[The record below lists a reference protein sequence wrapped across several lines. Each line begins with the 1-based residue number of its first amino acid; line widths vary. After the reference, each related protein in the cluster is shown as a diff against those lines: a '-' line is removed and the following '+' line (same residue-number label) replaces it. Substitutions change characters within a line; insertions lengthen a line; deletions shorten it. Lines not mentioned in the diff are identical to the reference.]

1 MGAGLRRQPSPCF
14 YARCEI
20 RLHASGCFALGFWK
34 LELPRDAR
42 GRREGERICCLQK
55 RRRCSCQPRRGNFR
69 PTEQMDVP
77 CPYIDRTSNGSFAR
91 QHLLP
96 QICMLEFT
104 SMLHSSVADES
115 LDERQC
121 LPHTHRSTP
130 FYPERNNASTRR
142 PGRSGEWS
150 KPESRRIRP
159 RGRRHGRLY
168 GRTGSMRL

>member
-1 MGAGLRRQPSPCF
+1 
-14 YARCEI
+14 
-20 RLHASGCFALGFWK
+20 
-34 LELPRDAR
+34 
-42 GRREGERICCLQK
+42 LQK

-69 PTEQMDVP
+69 PTEQMDFP

-130 FYPERNNASTRR
+130 FYPERNNASTRH
-142 PGRSGEWS
+142 P
-150 KPESRRIRP
+150 
-159 RGRRHGRLY
+159 
-168 GRTGSMRL
+168 